1 MIDILQRKR
10 ELLASIVLLSE
21 QVKDLQNYKKRVEM
35 SIVLLNRTA
44 NKKQKEITTL
54 SDEIRELKQSIDKIR
69 QDLDGYRRQEIEN
82 VTEEVTKIRDRGS
95 I

>member
-1 MIDILQRKR
+1 MK
-10 ELLASIVLLSE
+10 LSE
-21 QVKDLQNYKKRVEM
+21 IAREVGVPVCMLTRK
-35 SIVLLNRTA
+35 SIIISGLAEER
-44 NKKQKEITTL
+44 KQKL
-54 SDEIRELKQSIDKIR
+54 LVELDKIR